1 MDYSFLSQI
10 LLLLIMLPIVI
21 VLIYVTLKFGG
32 KYMNSMSNSK
42 LIKVVERVQ
51 LSQNSFLAVVII
63 DNKPYVVS
71 SGDKGINILKELDET
86 TLEKMKNKNTFDM
99 KAIPLL
105 DKLLS
110 NKFRGNVNNEKKQ

>member
-32 KYMNSMSNSK
+32 RYMNSMSNSK

-71 SGDKGINILKELDET
+71 SGDKGINILKELDES
-86 TLEKMKNKNTFDM
+86 TLENMKNKNTFDM

>member
-1 MDYSFLSQI
+1 
-10 LLLLIMLPIVI
+10 
-21 VLIYVTLKFGG
+21 
-32 KYMNSMSNSK
+32 MSNISNNK

-63 DNKPYVVS
+63 DSKPYVVS
-71 SGDKGINILKELDET
+71 SSDKGINILKELDEKT
-86 TLEKMKNKNTFDM
+86 IEKIKNNNTFDI
-99 KAIPLL
+99 KAIPVL

>member
-10 LLLLIMLPIVI
+10 LLLLVMLPII
-21 VLIYVTLKFGG
+21 IILIYITLKFGG
-32 KYMNSMSNSK
+32 KYMNSMSNHK

-86 TLEKMKNKNTFDM
+86 TMEKMKNKNTFDI
-99 KAIPLL
+99 KAIPVL

>member
-1 MDYSFLSQI
+1 
-10 LLLLIMLPIVI
+10 MLPVI
-21 VLIYVTLKFGG
+21 IILIYITLKFSG
-32 KYMNSMSNSK
+32 KYMNNMSNHK

-51 LSQNSFLAVVII
+51 LSQNSFLAFVII

-86 TLEKMKNKNTFDM
+86 TMEKMKNKNTFDIN
-99 KAIPLL
+99 AIPVL

>member
-1 MDYSFLSQI
+1 
-10 LLLLIMLPIVI
+10 MLPIVI

-71 SGDKGINILKELDET
+71 SGDKGINILKELDES
-86 TLEKMKNKNTFDM
+86 TLENMKNKNTFDM